1 MIMLILMLE
10 FVIFI
15 ITCVLSLDNGLAR
28 TPPMGWITWQ
38 RYQCQF
44 NCSEYPNDCI
54 NEKLVKHIADKLIL
68 DGWNNLGYRYV
79 IINDCW
85 STRQRDSKT
94 NELIADHE
102 KFPKGIQS
110 VVQYVHSKNLLFGI
124 YLDYGTKT
132 CSSYPGS
139 MDYLEVDAKSVAK
152 WKVDYV
158 KMDKC
163 NSPVGI
169 QPEGF
174 QNFSRLLNVTGRRI
188 VFSCG
193 YPANVSW
200 LKNPNLN
207 DWNRLPE
214 SCNSWRILDDVEE
227 SWTSV
232 FNIINAYILGNKVIP
247 QLAGPGHW
255 NDPDVLLMSSFG
267 LPDVQKRVQFGL
279 WCMFAAPLLIATDMD
294 KLDDFSVSLLRN
306 KQLLAI
312 DQDKGGHQAEFVKTR
327 NYVQMWIR
335 QLDDNPVG
343 WAIACFYTIAS
354 GKAIY
359 FHTSLSEFKSQLYA
373 IFGDYFELT
382 DVFTGGTFKE
392 VGLMRNL

>member
-1 MIMLILMLE
+1 M
-10 FVIFI
+10 
-15 ITCVLSLDNGLAR
+15 
-28 TPPMGWITWQ
+28 
-38 RYQCQF
+38 
-44 NCSEYPNDCI
+44 
-54 NEKLVKHIADKLIL
+54 
-68 DGWNNLGYRYV
+68 
-79 IINDCW
+79 
-85 STRQRDSKT
+85 
-94 NELIADHE
+94 
-102 KFPKGIQS
+102 
-110 VVQYVHSKNLLFGI
+110 NLLLIMKNSLKVFKVLYNMYI
-124 YLDYGTKT
+124 PRIFSLVFILNYGTKT
-132 CSSYPGS
+132 CSNYPGS
-139 MDYLEVDAKSVAK
+139 MNYLEVDAKSVAK

-163 NSPVGI
+163 NSPVSI

-174 QNFSRLLNVTGRRI
+174 ENFSRLLNATGRRI

-207 DWNRLPE
+207 DWSKLPE
-214 SCNSWRILDDVEE
+214 SCNTWRLLGDVQE

-232 FNIINAYILGNKVIP
+232 FSIINAYISGNNVIP
-247 QLAGPGHW
+247 KLAGPGHW

-335 QLDDNPVG
+335 LLDDDPVG
-343 WAIACFYTIAS
+343 WAIAYFYTIAG
-354 GKAIY
+354 GKPIY
-359 FHTSLSEFKSQLYA
+359 FHTSLNEFNSQLYS
-373 IFGDYFELT
+373 ISGDYFELI
-382 DVFTGGTFKE
+382 DVFTGVTFKKIE
-392 VGLMRNL
+392 LNEKFMITINLSSIMMYRVKPIHHYQPLTSSIPESIECSQNACCKVGLIITNLLDDFLLCFSIFYILKYL